1 LQKTFVILTS
11 ALSFGA
17 VGVSKASPP
26 DSPDVVYID
35 GQPCNSACQSYMAWS
50 RQMTPMPG
58 QRQRISPTTA
68 AGEKSPEK
76 FPKAAGRG
84 ATRIRE
90 AESSP
95 AANDRTAKQA
105 VPTSAEMPKAK
116 TTNSQPADKAVAA
129 SDSAVAMIADPALT
143 GETAT
148 HSTTRTTLGQVT
160 AAVAVAEQITA
171 AMAAPLEPNE
181 KTGNADR
188 SDLRTAVLMVRPQ
201 IKSVSELAGREVAV
215 DGNLSAAASNRVRTA
230 IAAAGAGEVQLAESR
245 GKAVDRVISGE
256 VPAAVL
262 TLVSPEAAEMFP
274 KIAGFRILRIPLTAR
289 SNPTDKP

>member
-1 LQKTFVILTS
+1 LQKASVILTC

-26 DSPDVVYID
+26 DIVYID
-35 GQPCNSACQSYMAWS
+35 GQPCNGACQSYMAWS
-50 RQMTPMPG
+50 HQLTPTPG
-58 QRQRISPTTA
+58 QRQRMSPTTA
-68 AGEKSPEK
+68 AGDEKSPN
-76 FPKAAGRG
+76 AAGRR

-90 AESSP
+90 AESNP

-105 VPTSAEMPKAK
+105 GPTSAA
-116 TTNSQPADKAVAA
+116 NSQPGDKAAA
-129 SDSAVAMIADPALT
+129 TSDTAVAMIADPASPD
-143 GETAT
+143 GTAT
-148 HSTTRTTLGQVT
+148 RSATRTTLGQVT

-181 KTGNADR
+181 KTDNTDR
-188 SDLRTAVLMVRPQ
+188 PDRPKSAHSSGTDLRTAVLMVRPQ
-201 IKSVSELAGREVAV
+201 IKSVSELAGQDVAV
-215 DGNLSAAASNRVRTA
+215 DGKLSAAASNRVRTA
-230 IAAAGAGEVQLAESR
+230 IAAAGAGEVQLAAESR
-245 GKAVDRVISGE
+245 EAVDRVISGE

-274 KIAGFRILRIPLTAR
+274 KIAGFRILRIPLSAR